1 MDFRRKSA
9 NVLDEKYGRTDEK
22 YAQVIGNIRYFSVST
37 SYRFFFFLK
46 FTAIVLCPMPIPKRN
61 GTMGDAGACL
71 RRLGKYAPGRAALGA
86 SGTPP

>member
-37 SYRFFFFLK
+37 SYRVVSFK
-46 FTAIVLCPMPIPKRN
+46 IYRHCSMPHAETEQW
-61 GTMGDAGACL
+61 G
-71 RRLGKYAPGRAALGA
+71 RRRVPPEARKMRPREGRTGC
-86 SGTPP
+86 